1 MNEFII
7 VPVVSKT
14 GKDLGEV
21 RLNLSRVLYFRE
33 WKESNESESKEIK
46 LVAFLDGGKELVLKL
61 DTKELDD
68 RLNEKKL
75 LHNNK

>member
-33 WKESNESESKEIK
+33 WKESNDSESKEIK

>member
-14 GKDLGEV
+14 GKELGSV

-33 WKESNESESKEIK
+33 WVENDGTKAIK
-46 LVAFLDGGKELVLKL
+46 QVAFLDGGKELIIRLTPEQLDEKL
-61 DTKELDD
+61 PATT
-68 RLNEKKL
+68 
-75 LHNNK
+75 

>member
-33 WKESNESESKEIK
+33 WKETNESESKEIK

>member
-33 WKESNESESKEIK
+33 WKETNEPESKEIK

>member
-33 WKESNESESKEIK
+33 WKESIESESKEIK